1 MSDDIFDAQL
11 AAYTGKAD
19 AVTDTPT
26 ATPSPAPVPEVP
38 KADTVEAAAEP
49 DAPVSSE
56 PTPEDRARALGWN
69 PDKDTY
75 EQNSDGKEWVSAKT
89 FLRMRE
95 MADEISKR
103 GKDLKSLRH
112 RQEQLEKQMHSGL
125 GELKQESQQRKLS
138 EIEQGIRQAVA
149 DQDFDRHEQLIAAR
163 DKLIKP
169 EPVQQQDDNQAKEI
183 GYTVDPETVAAVAEK
198 WKQETPWFGR
208 VAPEFRQ
215 EAHELEVRYLTMF
228 PDATPERALRFVRE
242 EMETNHPI
250 LKSYGARLKSPD
262 ASPRATERPTPK
274 SPSAADLSPQDR
286 QFYEAWLRAGTRTE
300 AQKQAFLRD
309 TLS

>member
-1 MSDDIFDAQL
+1 MSDDIFKAQL

-19 AVTDTPT
+19 AVSETPP
-26 ATPSPAPVPEVP
+26 ATPSTAPVPEVP
-38 KADTVEAAAEP
+38 KADAVEAAAEP

-69 PDKDTY
+69 PDKETY

-112 RQEQLEKQMHSGL
+112 RQEQLEKQMHSGF

-169 EPVQQQDDNQAKEI
+169 EPVADAQ
-183 GYTVDPETVAAVAEK
+183 PEAEQVYEEPPERVAEVATK
-198 WKQETPWFGR
+198 WKQENAWFDKA
-208 VAPEFRQ
+208 APEYKQ
-215 EAHELEVRYLTMF
+215 EAVDLESRYTKMF
-228 PDATPERALRFVRE
+228 PGCSVADSLAFVKS
-242 EMETNHPI
+242 EMERRHPI